1 MVITINIER
10 KYDSI
15 IVYFKMLNLTKTNL
29 EFFVLSENILI
40 NIYWNN
46 KTKNVCLL
54 RSLFDR
60 NASTILYHLPQLYYD
75 DVAISYV

>member
-15 IVYFKMLNLTKTNL
+15 IVYFKMLNLTY
-29 EFFVLSENILI
+29 EFFVLSEKILI

-54 RSLFDR
+54 RSLFDK